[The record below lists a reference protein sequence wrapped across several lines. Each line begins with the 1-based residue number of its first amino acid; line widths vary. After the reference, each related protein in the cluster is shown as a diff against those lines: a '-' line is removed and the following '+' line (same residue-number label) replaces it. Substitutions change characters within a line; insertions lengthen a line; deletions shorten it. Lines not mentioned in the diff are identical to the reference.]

1 MQPKKRKHAKEFR
14 GSMHGLAWRGSE
26 LTYGEYGLQAM
37 DRGWVT
43 AKQIEAA
50 RRAVVHTTARKGR
63 VWLKLFP
70 QKPVTAKSAE
80 VTRGGGKGDVSHYV
94 AVVRPG
100 RVLLEVGGLDAEV
113 SLKSLKLAAQKFPMR
128 TRIIKKD

>member
-1 MQPKKRKHAKEFR
+1 MQPKKRKHTKEFR
-14 GSMHGLAWRGSE
+14 GKMRGIAWRGSE
-26 LTYGEYGLQAM
+26 LTYGDYGLQAL

-50 RRAVVHTTARKGR
+50 RRAVVHTTSRKGR

-80 VTRGGGKGDVSHYV
+80 VTRGGGKGDVTHYV
-94 AVVRPG
+94 AVVKPG
-100 RVLLEVGGLDAEV
+100 RILMEVGGLTPEISME
-113 SLKSLKLAAQKFPMR
+113 SLRLAAQKFPMR

>member
-14 GSMHGLAWRGSE
+14 GKMRGIALRGSE
-26 LTYGEYGLQAM
+26 LTYGDYGLQAL

-70 QKPVTAKSAE
+70 QKPVTAKSSE

-94 AVVRPG
+94 AVVKPG
-100 RVLLEVGGLDAEV
+100 RILLEVGGLTEAI
-113 SLKSLKLAAQKFPMR
+113 SLESLRLAAQKFPMR
-128 TRIIKKD
+128 TRVIKKN